1 VGLSTGI
8 TSDLPPAGQLI
19 LIVLMFIGRLGPIT
33 FASGLALNDRSVSYE
48 LPKERP
54 IIG

>member
-1 VGLSTGI
+1 MLV
-8 TSDLPPAGQLI
+8 
-19 LIVLMFIGRLGPIT
+19 VLMFIGRLGPIT
-33 FASGLALNDRSVSYE
+33 FASALAFQERKRLYE